1 MTSPDL
7 TVALVALS
15 EATQRACAEAKRA
28 RNEEL
33 FYKLRQLGW
42 TVAGLL
48 AEQGREQA
56 KEQLS

>member
-1 MTSPDL
+1 MKDL
-7 TVALVALS
+7 TSSLLALS

-42 TVAGLL
+42 AVADLL
-48 AEQGREQA
+48 AEQGRRG
-56 KEQLS
+56 KERVS